1 MTDPVDS
8 WRRRDLSI
16 LGVDGDDPRPFVF
29 DYFND
34 SQIKDLAQSLDLDLA
49 LSREIKQEQARSGGW
64 KVSAKVAEV
73 GVGSQLSAG
82 ESAAYSGPLQTETLI
97 AVLVRLRQQI
107 RLHTLSHSS
116 VDHVR
121 VAAKAAIWESG
132 WVIVDGLWQVGDP
145 LSLTLIRT
153 SEGAELLDGHLEV
166 WIDVPANPD
175 ELTPT
180 GRARLRPGR
189 QITADVFAQPEQ
201 WNESGSKFTAIAHA
215 VFARKGHWDFKWM
228 GASLRVEN
236 PDDGY

>member
-1 MTDPVDS
+1 MTDSADS

-16 LGVDGDDPRPFVF
+16 LGEGGDPRPFVF

-49 LSREIKQEQARSGGW
+49 LSREIKQEQASKADW

-73 GVGSQLSAG
+73 GGGGQLSAG
-82 ESAAYSGPLQTETLI
+82 RSAAYSGPLQTETLI

-132 WVIVDGLWQVGDP
+132 WVIVDGLWQVGEP

-153 SEGAELLDGHLEV
+153 SEGAEPIDGHLEV
-166 WIDVPANPD
+166 RMDVPANHD

-180 GRARLRPGR
+180 GRVRLRSG
-189 QITADVFAQPEQ
+189 QQVTADVFAQPEQ
-201 WNESGSKFTAIAHA
+201 WNENGSQFTAIAHA
-215 VFARKGHWDFKWM
+215 VFARKGHWNFRWK
-228 GASLRVEN
+228 GASL
-236 PDDGY
+236 PIGPGGGDI